1 MDAGVGSG
9 SWWLAGFEFARQ
21 EVNVFAVVWLGSL
34 VGVLGSE
41 ICAIWISKS
50 KIIAKKKRWVIDS
63 RFSPPTVFD
72 IYKSFWYL

>member
-34 VGVLGSE
+34 VGVLG
-41 ICAIWISKS
+41 
-50 KIIAKKKRWVIDS
+50 
-63 RFSPPTVFD
+63 
-72 IYKSFWYL
+72 